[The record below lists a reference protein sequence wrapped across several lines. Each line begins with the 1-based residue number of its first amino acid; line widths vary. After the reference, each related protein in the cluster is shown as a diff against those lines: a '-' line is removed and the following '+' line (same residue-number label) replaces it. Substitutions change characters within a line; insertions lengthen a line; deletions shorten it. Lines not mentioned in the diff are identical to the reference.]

1 VLLLA
6 GNKSGKVRFYAE
18 YVPRAEA
25 LWEQYLRDR
34 TSARSKE

>member
-6 GNKSGKVRFYAE
+6 GNKRGKVRFYEE

-34 TSARSKE
+34 TAERSKE

>member
-6 GNKSGKVRFYAE
+6 GTKSGKRFYEE
-18 YVPRAEA
+18 YVPKAEA

-34 TSARSKE
+34 TAERSKE